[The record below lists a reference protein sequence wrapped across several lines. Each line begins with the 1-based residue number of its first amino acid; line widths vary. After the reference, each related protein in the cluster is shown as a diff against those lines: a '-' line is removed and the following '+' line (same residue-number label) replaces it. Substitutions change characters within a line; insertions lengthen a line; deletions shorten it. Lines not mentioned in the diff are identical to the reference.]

1 MQVPG
6 VRVLETCR
14 PLQTKPS
21 GSGDEKS
28 RILDNHKTSAHAY
41 DRTCEKLFWIFFL
54 FI

>member
-14 PLQTKPS
+14 QLQIKPS

-41 DRTCEKLFWIFFL
+41 DRTCEKLFWVFFL